1 MLKKSSFFNL
11 SSRICLNPSYQLPDL
26 TSLDGLETIEVFKTL
41 AAANRSLAE
50 MKGGAAAMRNQGIL
64 IDTLALQE
72 AKASSEIENVEE
84 IDCSNR
90 YSDWIGVSRIGL
102 YAHRP

>member
-1 MLKKSSFFNL
+1 
-11 SSRICLNPSYQLPDL
+11 
-26 TSLDGLETIEVFKTL
+26 
-41 AAANRSLAE
+41 